1 MAAVRGRPRACR
13 VPFTPVFQP
22 AHGCHPTGHAQ
33 LNQMLFGVTPN
44 IAASDALN
52 SASEILSAAA
62 HSLEAAATGVCIIDA
77 HQAFLLC
84 HALRAAK
91 ATVDALTP

>member
-1 MAAVRGRPRACR
+1 MTHLLT
-13 VPFTPVFQP
+13 TPLAF
-22 AHGCHPTGHAQ
+22 HPTGHAQ
-33 LNQMLFGVTPN
+33 LNQMLFSVTPN